1 MLKRRTIPLLVA
13 MLIVIVGVRGL
24 TFFSKKPT
32 NIGVV
37 NGRLAAPPLSP
48 NCVSSQVGPDR
59 SEYVKPLSIPE
70 GCSDPIEQLAQK
82 LKTLPRIKIVTQNDE
97 YLHAECRSLV
107 LGFVDDLE
115 CEMCRKEFKAY
126 SREHLKYRGNGKP
139 SWGGIYSG
147 MWVSDEWVKYKLE
160 HCPRASNT
168 NWTCTEK

>member
-1 MLKRRTIPLLVA
+1 

-115 CEMCRKEFKAY
+115 FLADPSRGVIQVRSASRLGHSDLGVNRSRVERIRKLWNQG
-126 SREHLKYRGNGKP
+126 S
-139 SWGGIYSG
+139 
-147 MWVSDEWVKYKLE
+147 
-160 HCPRASNT
+160 
-168 NWTCTEK
+168 